1 MPIDMPM
8 SFQFFAAVAKDVAE
22 VSKVDATQFANA
34 IDAMQEVSGFLGSSK
49 AFELISEHV
58 TDSTAADAIRNL
70 VFALHDWVNEQ
81 GATIPKLGESFKEA
95 LQDDKESKV
104 EFENDRFDECLK
116 ALAGPFEGVQRQA
129 NATRVASMSGSRLEN
144 VTFVSD
150 LRTVYRQPE
159 RDVIEGFIPMTTIVI
174 NSEDSSGEDSQLEL
188 IVSLSELE
196 SIIDEANKAK
206 GKINQLVE
214 FSTKAGVE
222 IPSLDLTRSKSKTN
236 E

>member
-1 MPIDMPM
+1 L
-8 SFQFFAAVAKDVAE
+8 
-22 VSKVDATQFANA
+22 T
-34 IDAMQEVSGFLGSSK
+34 
-49 AFELISEHV
+49 
-58 TDSTAADAIRNL
+58 
-70 VFALHDWVNEQ
+70 
-81 GATIPKLGESFKEA
+81 
-95 LQDDKESKV
+95 
-104 EFENDRFDECLK
+104 
-116 ALAGPFEGVQRQA
+116 GPFEGIQRKA
-129 NATRVASMSGSRLEN
+129 NATRVASMSGCRLEN

-150 LRTVYRQPE
+150 LRPVYRQPE

-206 GKINQLVE
+206 DKINQLVE

-222 IPSLDLTRSKSKTN
+222 IPHLDLTRRKSKTN